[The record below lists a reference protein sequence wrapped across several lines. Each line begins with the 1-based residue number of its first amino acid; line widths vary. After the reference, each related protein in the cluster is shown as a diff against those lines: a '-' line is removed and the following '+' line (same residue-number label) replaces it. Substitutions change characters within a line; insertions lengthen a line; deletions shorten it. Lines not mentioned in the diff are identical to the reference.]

1 MKTYEL
7 LAILKPNLDQ
17 EEVDKFTEKL
27 NSTVESLEGKTVEVE
42 KAGRKRLPYEVK
54 GFTDGYMLTSI
65 IELPEAQV
73 VEFKR
78 LLKLNDNIIRT
89 MFVNAKK
96 VKAVK

>member
-7 LAILKPNLDQ
+7 MAILKPNLDA
-17 EEVDKFTEKL
+17 EEVDKFVEKMGTTIEGL
-27 NSTVESLEGKTVEVE
+27 NGKTVEVE
-42 KAGRKRLPYEVK
+42 KTGRKRLPYEVK
-54 GFTDGYMLTSI
+54 GFSDGFMLTTVL
-65 IELPEAQV
+65 ELPEEQV

-89 MFVNAKK
+89 MFVDVKK

>member
-7 LAILKPNLDQ
+7 LAILKPSMDQ

-27 NSTVESLEGKTVEVE
+27 DATVTNLGGKTVTTD

-54 GFTDGYMLTSI
+54 GYSDGYMLTSVM
-65 IELPEAQV
+65 ELPEEQV
-73 VEFKR
+73 IELKR